1 MFKKLE
7 YSVAI
12 IIDDCEVTAPYLSLG
27 IIYTKLTRTV
37 LFVL

>member
-12 IIDDCEVTAPYLSLG
+12 IIDDCEVTAAYLSLG
-27 IIYTKLTRTV
+27 IISQN
-37 LFVL
+37 